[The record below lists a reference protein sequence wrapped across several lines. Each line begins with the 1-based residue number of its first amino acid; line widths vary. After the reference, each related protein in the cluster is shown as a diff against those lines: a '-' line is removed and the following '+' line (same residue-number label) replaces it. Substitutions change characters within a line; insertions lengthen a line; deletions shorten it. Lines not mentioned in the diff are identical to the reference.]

1 MAETQNNPQTLL
13 VDFALSLVPQD
24 ESLIIEAESVLQRIE
39 QAGIQKYI
47 PNHCSKAKIHTCL
60 AWQDEPGAPIGQS
73 ITKYVLDLNRPTAQ
87 AFVKNWLVP
96 LFQ

>member
-39 QAGIQKYI
+39 QARIQKYI
-47 PNHCSKAKIHTCL
+47 SNHRSKAKIHTYL

-73 ITKYVLDLNRPTAQ
+73 ITKHVLDPNRPTAQ